1 MIDAPGRA
9 ATVGVILAGGEASR
23 MGGRSKGLVRVGGI
37 RIIDRVA
44 TALRSVV
51 EELLI
56 VSARAD
62 ADSWL
67 PGVRVVPDERPGMGP
82 LGGIATALRATRADV
97 LAVGWDMP
105 FLSAA
110 LFAPLLRDLPD
121 APIVLWRCG
130 GVLQPL
136 CGVYRARALP
146 ALDAALASGER
157 GLGGTALALGAV
169 QLTADDP
176 TAFLSVN
183 TPSDLVRAE
192 SIARA
197 RCTPTWL
204 THA

>member
-1 MIDAPGRA
+1 VIEARRAA

-23 MGGRSKGLVRVGGI
+23 MGGRAKGLASVGGI

-51 EELLI
+51 GDLLI
-56 VSARAD
+56 VSARPDAD
-62 ADSWL
+62 AWI
-67 PGVRVVPDERPGMGP
+67 PGVRVVRDERPGLGP
-82 LGGIATALRATRADV
+82 LGGIVTALRATHGDV

-105 FLSAA
+105 FLSPR
-110 LFAPLLRDLPD
+110 LLAPLLRGMPD

-136 CGVYRARALP
+136 CGLYRAHALP

-157 GLGGTALALGAV
+157 RLGRIALALDAE

-176 TAFLSVN
+176 TAFLNVN
-183 TPSDLVRAE
+183 TPPDLARAE
-192 SIARA
+192 SLARA
-197 RCTPTWL
+197 LGAPTRL
-204 THA
+204 VHA